1 MLLPLKKNKQNK
13 NKNKNKKQQQKNP
26 VVLLPK
32 RWPETAAIPTE
43 EEAGEE
49 WGEGRRGVM
58 RRKV

>member
-1 MLLPLKKNKQNK
+1 MLLPLKKKNKQ

-26 VVLLPK
+26 VVSLPK

-49 WGEGRRGVM
+49 WGGGGMGVM

>member
-13 NKNKNKKQQQKNP
+13 NNNKKQQQKKP

-49 WGEGRRGVM
+49 
-58 RRKV
+58 